1 MIALQAGILAT
12 TLAVSALLDA
22 FGSWMIVGRIS
33 TAGLWLLVATIV
45 AGLILIFRAFAAMEA
60 YRNAAI
66 S

>member
-1 MIALQAGILAT
+1 MG
-12 TLAVSALLDA
+12 TLAVSTLLDA
-22 FGSWMIVGRIS
+22 FGSWMLVGRIS
-33 TAGLWLLVATIV
+33 PSALWLLIATIV